1 MHLITPQIAPSR
13 TPSPEG
19 TRVRR
24 GLTLPEMMV
33 VLVLLG
39 LVVGGLMTVL
49 VRQQRFYTGTSE
61 IIQTKGSARQAIDI
75 LSSEL
80 RGVSTGTRN
89 GAPNSVDIYGMS
101 DSSLTFRSQFGASV
115 VCTIDATRTIVTL
128 PPETMAAGNGLTSF
142 LSQARAGDSL
152 FVFDQGPLQGTNDDR
167 WRRVALARDPGV
179 GICPV
184 APVGFTATAAEEA
197 LGIQITLDQGLAP
210 DIVVGASVRFF
221 RPASY
226 SLYQGAGGDWWLG
239 YFSCPANACSARQ
252 PVSGPYRPYASAGGA
267 SGLAFAYFDSTG
279 APTGDPRQVARIDV
293 VARSQSQYNLDVANV
308 RNQRYQDSLAV
319 SIAVRNRI

>member
-1 MHLITPQIAPSR
+1 MHLITLSIPTERAPR
-13 TPSPEG
+13 A
-19 TRVRR
+19 RR
-24 GLTLPEMMV
+24 GITLPEMMV

-80 RGVSTGTRN
+80 RGISTGTRN
-89 GAPNSVDIYGMS
+89 GAPNNVDIYAMS
-101 DSSLTFRSQFGASV
+101 DSSLTFRSQFGGSV
-115 VCTIDATRTIVTL
+115 VCTIDPTRTIITL
-128 PPETMAAGNGLTSF
+128 PPRLMAAQNGLTSF
-142 LSQARAGDSL
+142 LSDARTGDSV
-152 FVFDQGPLQGTNDDR
+152 FVFDQGPQPGTNDDR
-167 WRRVALARDPGV
+167 WQRVALARDPGV
-179 GICPV
+179 GVCPV
-184 APVGFTATAAEEA
+184 APVGFTTTAVEEA
-197 LGIQITLDQGLAP
+197 ASIQIVLTDPLNPDVVLGAP
-210 DIVVGASVRFF
+210 IRFF

-239 YFSCPANACSARQ
+239 YFSCPGNACTARQ
-252 PVSGPYRPYASAGGA
+252 AVSGPYQPYAGAGGP

-279 APTGDPRQVARIDV
+279 AATADPRLVARIDV
-293 VARSQSQYNLDVANV
+293 VARSQSQFNLDVANV
-308 RNQRYQDSLAV
+308 RNQKYQDSLGV